1 MPDDTVLRQQVL
13 ALLRG
18 GNAHMPFDDAV
29 ADFPLDRINERPPNV
44 SYSPWDLLEH
54 IRITQWDILEFTR
67 DPNHVSPSWPEGHW
81 PPPGEQAD
89 PLKWQATINSIR
101 GDLRAFEGI
110 VQDSAIDLTAD
121 IPHAPGY
128 TVLREALVI
137 ADHNAYHIGE
147 FGILRRIMG
156 TWPPGHE

>member
-1 MPDDTVLRQQVL
+1 MPDDIVLRQQVL

-18 GNAHMPFDDAV
+18 GNAHMSLDDAV

-89 PLKWQATINSIR
+89 PLKWQATINGIR
-101 GDLRAFEGI
+101 NDLRAFEAI
-110 VQDSAIDLTAD
+110 VQDLAIDLTAD

-128 TVLREALVI
+128 TVLREALLI
-137 ADHNAYHIGE
+137 ADHNAYHTGE
-147 FGILRRIMG
+147 FGILRQIMG